1 MAKRRERRKR
11 NAPKQAKIVT
21 DISFNRIRP
30 IMEDLMGI
38 EDPDDLMIQITNVLD
53 QTDNFPRPGKFYVF
67 MYFAKTPNIVYDI
80 HPLVAVTDVF
90 EWGFRG
96 LNFHWGTIRQYTWA
110 EVFSPFYVVYDEE
123 LRDLESIPF
132 QKFKLNS

>member
-1 MAKRRERRKR
+1 MAAKRNRRKR

-30 IMEDLMGI
+30 IMEDLMAI
-38 EDPDDLMIQITNVLD
+38 EDPDDLLIQITNVLD
-53 QTDNFPRPGKFYVF
+53 QTDNFPQPGRFYVF
-67 MYFAKTPNIVYDI
+67 MYFAKTPNIVYDV

-96 LNFHWGTIRQYTWA
+96 LNFHWGTIRQYTWP